1 MNKKININNDSY
13 IIYLNENEI
22 SSKVKELSQK
32 LNEYYYDKNPIIIGV
47 LKGSVFFM
55 IDIIKNLKFK
65 YEIDFIDVKSYID
78 TNNTNPK
85 LKDIS
90 TVNVSNR
97 NILIVEDIV
106 DTGNTLSLLYQYYKN
121 KNANDIKVI
130 SLLLKDKIANN
141 DMKNNV
147 DWHGFKIVDKY
158 VIGYGLDINNLF
170 RELKDI
176 YIKDEKK

>member
-1 MNKKININNDSY
+1 MNRHININNNIYKKY
-13 IIYLNENEI
+13 INEKDI
-22 SSKVKELSQK
+22 SLKVKELSSK
-32 LNEYYYDKNPIIIGV
+32 INNYYIDKNPIIIGV

-55 IDIIKNLKFK
+55 MDILRNLNIK

-78 TNNTNPK
+78 TENNNPI

-90 TVNVSNR
+90 NVDVTKR

-106 DTGNTLSLLYQYYKN
+106 DTGNTLSLLYKYYKN
-121 KNANDIKVI
+121 KNVKDIKVT
-130 SLLLKDKIANN
+130 SLLLKKRDINK
-141 DMKNNV
+141 DMKSKVEWYGFNV
-147 DWHGFKIVDKY
+147 EDKY